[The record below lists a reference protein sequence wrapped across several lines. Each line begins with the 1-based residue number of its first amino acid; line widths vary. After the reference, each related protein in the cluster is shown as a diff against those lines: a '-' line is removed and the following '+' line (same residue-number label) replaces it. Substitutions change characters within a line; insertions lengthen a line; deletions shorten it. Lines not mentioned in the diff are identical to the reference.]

1 MIGIKR
7 VVVTGASRGIG
18 LELCRLLMRAGGF
31 EVVGTSRAWH
41 YHRGAH
47 AELSALAAST
57 QAGGGLRPS
66 SFSALDLDLA
76 DAGSRLGFP
85 LALAGALR
93 NSKLNV
99 LVNNAGYYPSR
110 AGAWD
115 AATFRTVMEVNALA
129 PLRLAEELRQQG
141 AAEDYHAVGV
151 TSGLGRLS
159 ALRAPYSAALPACH
173 SVADLAALPFVEDYL
188 SSSGSGSGSGG
199 GAPQPVAPLYSL
211 SKAVLNRGTR
221 LLAEAWGGAARASAV
236 DPGWCST
243 AMGGSAAPRTPREG
257 ALSILAVILGSAD
270 TVGTG
275 GVHTCKGVR
284 VDP

>member
-1 MIGIKR
+1 MFGVKR

-41 YHRGAH
+41 YHRGALG
-47 AELSALAAST
+47 ELRELAAST

-110 AGAWD
+110 PGAWD

-129 PLRLAEELRQQG
+129 PLRLAEELRQQCV
-141 AAEDYHAVGV
+141 ADDFHAVAV

-159 ALRAPYSAALPACH
+159 ALRAPYSAALPACQ
-173 SVADLAALPFVEDYL
+173 SVADLAAVPFVEDYL
-188 SSSGSGSGSGG
+188 SSSASSSSSSS
-199 GAPQPVAPLYSL
+199 APPPVAPLYGL
-211 SKAVLNRGTR
+211 SKAALNRGTR
-221 LLAEAWGGAARASAV
+221 LLAEAWGSAARASAV

-243 AMGGSAAPRTPREG
+243 AMGGPTAPRSPREG
-257 ALSILAVILGSAD
+257 ALSILAIILGSVD

-275 GVHTCKGVR
+275 GVFTSKGVR